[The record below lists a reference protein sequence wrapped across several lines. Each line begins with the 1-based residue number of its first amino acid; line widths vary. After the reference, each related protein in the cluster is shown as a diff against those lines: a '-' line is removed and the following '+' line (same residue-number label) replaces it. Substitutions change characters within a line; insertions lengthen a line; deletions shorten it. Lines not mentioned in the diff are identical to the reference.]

1 MQRESSQMQRFKK
14 PILVAICSVPILV
27 LSFLISNQIE
37 DAWKCRTIKIE
48 REKSSNNVKALEIKA
63 LKEWDSFPL
72 YEGDLE
78 GRDPSPGVG
87 GRIFSSFEEY
97 FGSFYASKVAKEEVI
112 SDQLVLNYPQCFSP
126 REVVEILEGL
136 ND

>member
-1 MQRESSQMQRFKK
+1 MQREPSQMQRFKK

-27 LSFLISNQIE
+27 ISFLISNQIE
-37 DAWKCRTIKIE
+37 DAWKCRAIKME
-48 REKSSNNVKALEIKA
+48 RENSSNNVRALKTKA

-72 YEGDLE
+72 YEGDLQ

-87 GRIFSSFEEY
+87 GRIYSNFEEY
-97 FGSFYASKVAKEEVI
+97 FESFYASKVAKEEVI
-112 SDQLVLNYPQCFSP
+112 RDQLVLNHPQCFSP

-136 ND
+136 TD